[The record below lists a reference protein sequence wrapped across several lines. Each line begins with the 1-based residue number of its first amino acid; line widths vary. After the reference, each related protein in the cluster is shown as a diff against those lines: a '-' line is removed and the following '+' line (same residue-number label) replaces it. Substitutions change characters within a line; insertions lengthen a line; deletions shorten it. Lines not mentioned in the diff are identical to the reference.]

1 MNSVYPNKS
10 TFHNMDIKISKIPEA
25 ETELVDIRCH
35 EETESVREIADF
47 VRSRQGM
54 LSGTLEGRQYAVAV
68 SEIMYIESVDNRS
81 FIYTESK
88 VYESKQ
94 RIYEL
99 EDILKPKHYLRV
111 SKAALVNLMK
121 ISSVKPALGGR
132 FSAVLSNGEEIII
145 SRKYVADLKKTLKGE
160 EI

>member
-1 MNSVYPNKS
+1 
-10 TFHNMDIKISKIPEA
+10 MDVKISKIPET
-25 ETELVDIRCH
+25 ENELVDIRCH
-35 EETESVREIADF
+35 EETDSVREIADF
-47 VRSRQGM
+47 VWSRQGQ
-54 LSGTLEGRQYAVAV
+54 LNGTIDSRQYAIAV
-68 SEIMYIESVDNRS
+68 SEIMYIESVDNRT

-99 EDILKPKHYLRV
+99 EDILKPKHFLRI
-111 SKAALVNLMK
+111 SKASLVNLMK
-121 ISSVKPALGGR
+121 ITSVKPALGGR
-132 FSAVLSNGEEIII
+132 FSAVLSNGEEMII

>member
-1 MNSVYPNKS
+1 MNLVYRNVSK
-10 TFHNMDIKISKIPEA
+10 FHDLDVKISKIPEA

-35 EETESVREIADF
+35 EETDAVREIADF
-47 VRSRQGM
+47 VRSRQGQLTGM
-54 LSGTLEGRQYAVAV
+54 LEGRQYAVAV
-68 SEIMYIESVDNRS
+68 TEIMYIESVDNRT
-81 FIYTESK
+81 FIYTGTK

-99 EDILKPKHYLRV
+99 EDILKPKHFLRI

>member
-10 TFHNMDIKISKIPEA
+10 TFHNMDVKISKIPEA

-68 SEIMYIESVDNRS
+68 SEIMYIESVDNRT